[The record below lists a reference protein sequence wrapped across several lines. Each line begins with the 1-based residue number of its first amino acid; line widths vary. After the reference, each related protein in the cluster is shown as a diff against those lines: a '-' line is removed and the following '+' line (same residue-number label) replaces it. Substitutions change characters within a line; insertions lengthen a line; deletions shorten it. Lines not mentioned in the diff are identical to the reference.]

1 MTRFL
6 QAISHYNPAE
16 EPPELLLEPADD
28 TSDATLDEADR
39 TFLHQFLCD
48 NAEKL

>member
-16 EPPELLLEPADD
+16 EPSEPQTEPTDETPD
-28 TSDATLDEADR
+28 LTLDEADR
-39 TFLHQFLCD
+39 TFLHQFLSD

>member
-6 QAISHYNPAE
+6 QAISHYSPVE
-16 EPPELLLEPADD
+16 EPSEPQSETTYEAPG
-28 TSDATLDEADR
+28 SILDEADR
-39 TFLHQFLCD
+39 SFLHQFLSD